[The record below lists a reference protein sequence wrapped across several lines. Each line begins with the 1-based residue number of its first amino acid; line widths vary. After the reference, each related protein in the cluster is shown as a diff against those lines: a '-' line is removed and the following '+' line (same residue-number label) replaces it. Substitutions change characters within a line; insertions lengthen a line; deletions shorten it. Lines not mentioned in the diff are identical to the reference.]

1 MTSSKRVAIIGS
13 TGQLGGDLVQVMSN
27 SGRYMV
33 TPLTHEQLDVT
44 DRGNVTRLLANDSF
58 DVIVNCA
65 AFNRVDE
72 CEDRIEEALRVN
84 AQGAFEVARACLGSG
99 TLCVFISSDYVF
111 NGQKGSPYTE
121 EDKPTPLN
129 VYGISKLAGELLV
142 REKAS
147 RWLILRISSVFGK
160 SGSRSKGGNFIE
172 TILRQ
177 ARSHGSV
184 QVISDIWMSPTYTM
198 DVARTLDELI
208 QAEAIGIYHCSN
220 AGRCT
225 WFEFASEALRLVG
238 LGTRVEP
245 ITSDLILSKARRPK
259 DSSMTSI
266 YLEEILGHSRR
277 SWRESLRDYL
287 IEKGHVAC

>member
-1 MTSSKRVAIIGS
+1 MTFFKRVAIVGS
-13 TGQLGGDLVQVMSN
+13 TGQLGRDLVQVMSN

-44 DRGNVTRLLANDSF
+44 DRGHVTRLLANDSF

-84 AQGAFEVARACLGSG
+84 ARGAFEVPRACLASGSI
-99 TLCVFISSDYVF
+99 CVCISSDYVF
-111 NGQKGSPYTE
+111 RGDKGSPYTE
-121 EDKPTPLN
+121 KDSPPPLN

-142 REKAS
+142 REKAL
-147 RWLILRISSVFGK
+147 RWLILRIASVFGK
-160 SGSRSKGGNFIE
+160 SGSRSKGGNFVDI
-172 TILRQ
+172 ILRQ
-177 ARSHGSV
+177 ARSGETV
-184 QVISDIWMSPTYTM
+184 RVVSDIWMSPTYTM
-198 DVARTLDELI
+198 DVAQTLDALI
-208 QAEAIGIYHCSN
+208 QADATGVYHCTN
-220 AGRCT
+220 EGRCT
-225 WFEFASEALRLVG
+225 WFEFACEAFRLVA
-238 LGTRVEP
+238 LSPRVEA
-245 ITSDLILSKARRPK
+245 ITSDLTLRKARRPK

-266 YLEEILGHSRR
+266 YLEEKLGLSLR